1 MANPQAPVPTG
12 GRADLKIDPS
22 RCLLMRYSDSSCR
35 RCAEACPQA
44 AIELGEGLSVIA
56 ERCTGCLLCT
66 AKCPVGALEQIKDFS
81 HSLGQLRRVPDPV
94 LGCPRTSESSHAA
107 LACLGGLSEE
117 HLITICHTMPSAVS
131 LNLSAC
137 RECPN
142 SAAIERLRQRLA
154 RLVEAGLTQGGSLVI
169 LADSAGKLRYREEV
183 VGRRDFFKAFSKS
196 LLRGASDILAS
207 TAEQDAPPSAYAG
220 KRLPLRRELLND
232 VRESLPRELE
242 EKVARHFDTRIRFEE
257 ACTFCQGCAAICPTG
272 ALAPEQPD
280 TPPAF
285 DAARCT
291 GCGVC
296 REFCLEQALQLA
308 SPGHAQP

>member
-1 MANPQAPVPTG
+1 MANRQASGPTG
-12 GRADLKIDPS
+12 DRTDLRIDPS
-22 RCLLMRYSDSSCR
+22 RCLLMRYSESGCR
-35 RCAEACPQA
+35 RCAEICPQA
-44 AIELGEGLSVIA
+44 AIGLGESLSIDT

-66 AKCPVGALEQIKDFS
+66 AHCPVGALEQSRNFT
-81 HSLGQLRRVPDPV
+81 HCLGQLRRVPDPV
-94 LGCPRTSESSHAA
+94 LGCPRTSESSHAT

-117 HLITICHTMPSAVS
+117 HLITLCHTMRGAVT

-137 RECPN
+137 HGCPN
-142 SAAIERLRQRLA
+142 GSAIELLRERLA
-154 RLVEAGLTQGGSLVI
+154 GMVGAGVTQGGSAI
-169 LADSAGKLRYREEV
+169 ALAELAGELRYREEA
-183 VGRRDFFKAFSKS
+183 VGRRGFFKAFGKS
-196 LLRGASDILAS
+196 LLQSAADIVSNNAERGA
-207 TAEQDAPPSAYAG
+207 PSGAYAG
-220 KRLPLRRELLND
+220 KRLPLRRELLNEA
-232 VRESLPRELE
+232 RESMPRELE
-242 EKVARHFDTRIRFEE
+242 ERMARHFDSRVRFHQ

-308 SPGHAQP
+308 SPSHAQP